1 MKNVV
6 NLELKN
12 NNFYEAYNDDA
23 YVVAYIMKYKLISF
37 GNNYVKV
44 GFPSEL
50 LNEVISFL
58 KKNKVSYF
66 VNDNPKLRCDY
77 GKYNQYLKFLR
88 KDIPIESSSNLK
100 YKEYFGSFRLYMKVK
115 RKY

>member
-6 NLELKN
+6 YLKLN
-12 NNFYEAYNDDA
+12 YNNFYEAYNDDA
-23 YVVAYIMKYKLISF
+23 YVVAYIMKYKLVLLE
-37 GNNYVKV
+37 NNYVKV

-66 VNDNPKLRCDY
+66 VIDNPKLGCNY
-77 GKYNQYLKFLR
+77 GKDNQYFKIFKKR
-88 KDIPIESSSNLK
+88 YSN
-100 YKEYFGSFRLYMKVK
+100 
-115 RKY
+115 